1 MNEIKEDV
9 DMKYS
14 KLFIFFFVILFFY
27 GTGLSQEEITV
38 ETVKLTDK
46 IYRLTI
52 VSPGFSV
59 NMAAFFGSDGLLLV
73 DTGFKESIEQ
83 MKSALSK
90 IKPCIPKIIINT
102 HAHIDH
108 TGGNAAFGEEPLIIA
123 HSLLRNRLRE
133 GRYVPDEFPDEALP
147 DIIFSN
153 SLKLYFNG
161 EEIRLTAI
169 PGAHDDNNI
178 IIHFTESKIV
188 CTGSIF
194 PGMFFPSVDR
204 MYAIATE
211 YPGVLKKLME
221 MTSEDVIFLTGH
233 GKECDK
239 DDLRKFYEMVIITS
253 GIVKNEIDKGKDL
266 DKIKGENVLR
276 DFESF
281 SNKEYVTTDSWID
294 LLYWGFKNIRP
305 KKTIVDLLY
314 YAYKRNGAEGVIRKY
329 KDLKENYS
337 DEYNINDTRLAF
349 ISYYLI
355 EKDHIDD
362 AQKIVQF
369 WMDEYPDAGMA
380 YFTMGEIHKMKKNI
394 PEALTYYREALK
406 KDPNNAYASEMIK
419 LLEKK

>member
-1 MNEIKEDV
+1 
-9 DMKYS
+9 MKYL
-14 KLFIFFFVILFFY
+14 KLFIFLLMILLYSGSAF
-27 GTGLSQEEITV
+27 SQEEITV

-52 VSPGFSV
+52 ISPGYPV
-59 NMAAFFGSDGLLLV
+59 NMAVSVGTDGLLLV
-73 DTGFKESIEQ
+73 DTGFKESKEQ
-83 MKSALSK
+83 MKSALSE
-90 IKPCIPKIIINT
+90 IKPGIPKIIINT

-108 TGGNAAFGEEPLIIA
+108 TGGNAAFGKEPLIIA
-123 HSLLRNRLRE
+123 HDLLRTRLRE

-147 DIIFSN
+147 DIIFSD
-153 SLKLYFNG
+153 SLKLFFND

-178 IIHFTESKIV
+178 IVHFTESKIV

-211 YPGVLKKLME
+211 YPGVLKKLMDV
-221 MTSEDVIFLTGH
+221 TPEDVIFLTGH
-233 GKECDK
+233 GKEYDK
-239 DDLRKFYEMVIITS
+239 DDLRKFYEMVIKTS
-253 GIVKNEIDKGKDL
+253 EIVKNEIDKGKDL
-266 DKIKGENVLR
+266 DKIKEENVLR
-276 DFESF
+276 DYESF

-305 KKTIVDLLY
+305 KRTIVDLLY
-314 YAYKRNGAEGVIRKY
+314 YAYQRNGAEGVIRKY

-337 DEYNINDTRLAF
+337 DEYNINDTRLIF

-355 EKDHIDD
+355 GKDQIDD

-369 WMDEYPDAGMA
+369 WIEEYPDAGMA
-380 YFTMGEIHKMKKNI
+380 YFTMGEIYKMKKNI
-394 PEALTYYREALK
+394 PEALKCYREALK
-406 KDPNNAYASEMIK
+406 KDPNNAYASGMIK
-419 LLEKK
+419 ILEKK